1 MKPSAVQNRIGQ
13 HLVGL
18 GKSVVFPNKSGPIPA
33 KPYLVMQNRSRT
45 DVDGALAGGKGYSEG
60 SQAVV
65 VVGELNAFATAAD
78 DLAYA
83 VKERFPKALRLGG
96 VTIRGASVQGGY
108 TTETDYRVPV
118 IIDWIA
124 T

>member
-1 MKPSAVQNRIGQ
+1 MKPSAVQGAIGQ

-18 GKSVVFPNKSGPIPA
+18 GKPVVWPNKGAAPTR
-33 KPYLVMQNRSRT
+33 PYLVMQNRSRN
-45 DVDGALAGGKGYSEG
+45 DFDRALAGGKGYSEG

-65 VVGELNAFATAAD
+65 VVSDLNAFATAAE
-78 DLAYA
+78 DLAWL
-83 VKERFPKALRLGG
+83 VKEHFPKALRLGG

-108 TTETDYRVPV
+108 PTDTDYRVPV